1 MRHGYFG
8 RKLSRNTNE
17 RKRLLLGLAQ
27 QLIKFGNI
35 TTTLPKAKAVQPMV
49 EKMITKSKKGK
60 GWAATRFPNRTS
72 GYTRIVKLGTRLG
85 DSAQEAMLS
94 FVDPLPEVKRE
105 KPKAVKIKPKMKTK
119 PVAKKPVKKSYARKN
134 KTNKSK

>member
-1 MRHGYFG
+1 M
-8 RKLSRNTNE
+8 
-17 RKRLLLGLAQ
+17 LLGLAQ

-72 GYTRIVKLGTRLG
+72 GYTRIIKLGTRLG
-85 DSAQEAMLS
+85 DSAQEAILS
-94 FVDPLPEVKRE
+94 FVDPKPE
-105 KPKAVKIKPKMKTK
+105 
-119 PVAKKPVKKSYARKN
+119 AKKPVKKSYARKN